1 MSLYEGSVKKP
12 IMTSLCFVAVAILGI
27 FSLTKLPIDLYPD
40 IETNTIMVMTAYPG
54 ASAADIENNL
64 TRPLENALNAVS
76 DLKHI
81 TSESKENISLIT
93 LEFEFGE
100 DIDVL
105 TNDVR
110 DKLDMVKSELPD
122 EAENPIIFKFS
133 SDMIPI
139 VLLSVQANES
149 MPALYKILDDNVASP
164 LARISGV
171 GSVSISGAPERE
183 IQVYVDPVK
192 LEAYNL
198 SIEAISS
205 VIGAE
210 NRNIPGGTFDVGSET
225 YSLRV
230 QGEFSDAMQMND
242 IVVGNFGGKT
252 IYLRDVAV
260 VHDSVEERAQ
270 ETYNNGVQ
278 GAMIIVQKQSG
289 ANSVEISN
297 AVMEALPRL
306 QKNLPSDV
314 KLGVIVDTSDNI
326 RNTIDTLF
334 ETVIL
339 ALLFVSIVVFL
350 FLGRWRATVI
360 IVITIPISLV
370 ASFIYLAATGNSLN
384 IISLSSLSIAIGMVV
399 DDAIVVLEN
408 VTNHIERGS
417 EPMQAAVHGTNE
429 VGLSVVASTLTLIA
443 VFFPLTLV
451 TGMTGVLFQQ
461 LGWMVT
467 IIMVISIVCALAL
480 TPMLCSRM
488 LKLQPKQSK
497 AFKILYGPI
506 EKGLDSFDNAYAR
519 LLHWAVGHRTI
530 VIVSCMSFFVLSLFL
545 VRFVGTEFMP
555 TQDNGRI
562 GVIVELPIGTRTE
575 ISKEIG
581 MRLYN
586 QWMEQYP
593 EIEVCNFT
601 AGQAST
607 DNTYASMTDNGSHIL
622 TFNISLSDPGER
634 KRTLSEICDLMRKD
648 LAGYPEIKKSQVN
661 LGGGMS
667 AMGGETMLDY
677 EIYGYSF
684 EETDSVAAQLSA
696 LLRDIKGV
704 SEVRISRADYQPE
717 YQVDFDREKLA
728 LNGLNLATAATY
740 LRNRI
745 NGATASQFRE
755 EGEEYDIKVMYA
767 PEYRTSIE
775 DIENI
780 VVYNA
785 QGKGVRVKELGTVVE
800 RFAPPTIDRKDR
812 ERINTVSAILSG
824 AAMSEVVAAAQEK
837 IDQMSLPSGISIQ
850 LSGTYEDQQDSF
862 GDLFTLMYL
871 IVILVFIVMAAQF
884 ESLTYPFIIMFSLP
898 FAFSGVFLALWLS
911 GNTLNVMSL
920 IGAIMLIG
928 IVVKNGIVLI
938 DYISLNRERGMG
950 IREAVVTGGHSRL
963 RPVIM
968 TTLTT
973 ILGMVP
979 MAIGT
984 GQGSEMWRPMG
995 TAVIGGLTVSTIL
1008 TLILIPVLYCV
1019 FEELTVEE
1027 AEDLVENSDD
1037 YIKKMTGM
1045 NFTETW
1051 SEERE
1056 DTTYYFGEYCTEDGQ
1071 SMYRVAIAENGT
1083 HWHSPS
1089 YPELIW
1095 DYVSQFSRNTETG
1108 ELVIAQ

>member
-824 AAMSEVVAAAQEK
+824 AAMSDVVAAAQKE
-837 IDQMSLPSGISIQ
+837 IDKLSLPSGVSIE

-862 GDLFTLMYL
+862 SDLFMLMYL
-871 IVILVFIVMAAQF
+871 I
-884 ESLTYPFIIMFSLP
+884 IIWYS
-898 FAFSGVFLALWLS
+898 
-911 GNTLNVMSL
+911 
-920 IGAIMLIG
+920 
-928 IVVKNGIVLI
+928 
-938 DYISLNRERGMG
+938 
-950 IREAVVTGGHSRL
+950 
-963 RPVIM
+963 
-968 TTLTT
+968 
-973 ILGMVP
+973 
-979 MAIGT
+979 
-984 GQGSEMWRPMG
+984 
-995 TAVIGGLTVSTIL
+995 
-1008 TLILIPVLYCV
+1008 
-1019 FEELTVEE
+1019 
-1027 AEDLVENSDD
+1027 
-1037 YIKKMTGM
+1037 
-1045 NFTETW
+1045 
-1051 SEERE
+1051 
-1056 DTTYYFGEYCTEDGQ
+1056 
-1071 SMYRVAIAENGT
+1071 
-1083 HWHSPS
+1083 
-1089 YPELIW
+1089 
-1095 DYVSQFSRNTETG
+1095 
-1108 ELVIAQ
+1108 

>member
-230 QGEFSDAMQMND
+230 QGEFSDAAQMND

-289 ANSVEISN
+289 ANSVEISD

-506 EKGLDSFDNAYAR
+506 ERGLDSFDNAYAR

-530 VIVSCMSFFVLSLFL
+530 VIISCMSFFVLSLFL

-979 MAIGT
+979 ML
-984 GQGSEMWRPMG
+984 S
-995 TAVIGGLTVSTIL
+995 
-1008 TLILIPVLYCV
+1008 LIHI
-1019 FEELTVEE
+1019 
-1027 AEDLVENSDD
+1027 
-1037 YIKKMTGM
+1037 
-1045 NFTETW
+1045 
-1051 SEERE
+1051 
-1056 DTTYYFGEYCTEDGQ
+1056 
-1071 SMYRVAIAENGT
+1071 
-1083 HWHSPS
+1083 
-1089 YPELIW
+1089 
-1095 DYVSQFSRNTETG
+1095 
-1108 ELVIAQ
+1108 

>member
-205 VIGAE
+205 IIGAE
-210 NRNIPGGTFDVGSET
+210 NRNIPGGTFDIGSET

-230 QGEFSDAMQMND
+230 QGEFSDAAQMND
-242 IVVGNFGGKT
+242 IVVGNFGGKA

-260 VHDSVEERAQ
+260 VHDSIEERAQ

-289 ANSVEISN
+289 ANSVEISKS
-297 AVMEALPRL
+297 VMEALPKL

-326 RNTIDTLF
+326 RNTIGTLE
-334 ETVIL
+334 ETVVL
-339 ALLFVSIVVFL
+339 ALLFVSLVVFL
-350 FLGRWRATVI
+350 FLGRWRATLI

-467 IIMVISIVCALAL
+467 IIMVISIICALSL

-497 AFKILYGPI
+497 LFKLLYGPV

-519 LLHWAVGHRTI
+519 LLHWAVGHRSI
-530 VIVSCMSFFVLSLFL
+530 VIVSCMSFFLLSIFL

-607 DNTYASMTDNGSHIL
+607 DNTFASMSKNGSHIL

-704 SEVRISRADYQPE
+704 SEVRRSDYQPE

-824 AAMSEVVAAAQEK
+824 AAMSDVVAAAQKE
-837 IDQMSLPSGISIQ
+837 IDKLSLPSGVSIE

-862 GDLFTLMYL
+862 SDLFMLMYL
-871 IVILVFIVMAAQF
+871 IIILVFIVMAAQF

-898 FAFSGVFLALWLS
+898 FAFSGVFLALWIS

-1019 FEELTVEE
+1019 FASVGVKRKRKKHHERLLQGVKI
-1027 AEDLVENSDD
+1027 NS
-1037 YIKKMTGM
+1037 
-1045 NFTETW
+1045 N
-1051 SEERE
+1051 
-1056 DTTYYFGEYCTEDGQ
+1056 
-1071 SMYRVAIAENGT
+1071 N
-1083 HWHSPS
+1083 
-1089 YPELIW
+1089 
-1095 DYVSQFSRNTETG
+1095 
-1108 ELVIAQ
+1108 